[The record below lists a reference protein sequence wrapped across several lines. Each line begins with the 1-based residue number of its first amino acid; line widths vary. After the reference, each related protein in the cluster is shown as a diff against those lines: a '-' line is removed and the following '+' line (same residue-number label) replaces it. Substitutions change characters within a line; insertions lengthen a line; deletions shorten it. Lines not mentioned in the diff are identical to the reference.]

1 MTCFTRQRSTYLAV
15 VILLAVSMTVLAPA
29 RAADGWRPRTRA
41 AIEYAE
47 SRAGSI
53 SFAVVGMKG
62 ALYGYRAK
70 TVVPSASVLK
80 VMLMA
85 TYLRQSSVRNRK
97 LNDDDRSLLG
107 PMIKWSDNAAAGEVI
122 RRVGGRRIY
131 RLAED
136 AGMHRFVLRSQWGLS
151 SITAREQ
158 AQFMFRFARYIPQRH
173 EHYARYLLSH
183 IVPKQRWG
191 IARLRLHDWR
201 LFFKGGWGSGT
212 GWVTHQVAF
221 LRKSGRRVA
230 IAILIR
236 DSPNHDYGTE
246 TLRGIAARVFRDL
259 PW

>member
-1 MTCFTRQRSTYLAV
+1 MKSCAKQRSACLAV
-15 VILLAVSMTVLAPA
+15 VILVAISTTLLTPA
-29 RAADGWRPRTRA
+29 RAADDWRPRMRA

-62 ALYGYRAK
+62 ALFGYRAK

-85 TYLRQSSVRNRK
+85 TYLRQRSVRNRK

-107 PMIKWSDNAAAGEVI
+107 PMIKWSDNAAAGEVL
-122 RRVGGRRIY
+122 RRVGSRRIY

-136 AGMHRFVLRSQWGLS
+136 AGMDRFVLRSPWGLS

-158 AQFMFRFARYIPQRH
+158 ARFMFRFARYIPAKH

-183 IVPKQRWG
+183 IVP
-191 IARLRLHDWR
+191 
-201 LFFKGGWGSGT
+201 
-212 GWVTHQVAF
+212 
-221 LRKSGRRVA
+221 
-230 IAILIR
+230 
-236 DSPNHDYGTE
+236 E
-246 TLRGIAARVFRDL
+246 
-259 PW
+259 